1 MNDNPHPPIRNVTV
15 YCASSR
21 ELAPVY
27 RDAAREFGAAIA
39 KQGWGLNYG
48 GDKIGLMG
56 IIAAAV
62 KEGGG
67 RVVGILPQKF
77 VDLGVANH
85 QCDELIVTETMRQRK
100 QILEHRGD
108 ALVALPG
115 GLGTLEEIF
124 EVIVGKQLG
133 FHNKPLAI
141 LNVVGYYDP
150 LLAMIEHG
158 IEHRFIRR
166 EAKDL
171 FFVARTVKE
180 LVDYLLE
187 PAAAPQAAAD
197 PLGSARE

>member
-1 MNDNPHPPIRNVTV
+1 MEPMGDSKIRNVTV

-21 ELAPVY
+21 ELAAVY
-27 RDAAREFGAAIA
+27 RDAARDFGTAIA
-39 KQGWGLNYG
+39 RLGWGLNYG

-56 IIAAAV
+56 ILADAV
-62 KEGGG
+62 KAGGG
-67 RVVGILPQKF
+67 RVVGIIPQKF
-77 VDLGVANH
+77 VDWGVANPN
-85 QCDELIVTETMRQRK
+85 CDEMIVTETMRQRK

-141 LNVVGYYDP
+141 LNVAGYYDP

-158 IEHRFIRR
+158 IEHRFIKQ
-166 EAKDL
+166 ESKEI
-171 FFVARTVKE
+171 FFVARSVNE

-187 PAAAPQAAAD
+187 AARLPQPAAD
-197 PLGSARE
+197 PLGSSRE